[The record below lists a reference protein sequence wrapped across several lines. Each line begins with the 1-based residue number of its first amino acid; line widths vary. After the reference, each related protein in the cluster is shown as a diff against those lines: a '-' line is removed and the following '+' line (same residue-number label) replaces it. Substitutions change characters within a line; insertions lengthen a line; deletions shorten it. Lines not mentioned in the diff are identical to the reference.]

1 MPETTRKRQDVQ
13 LVFQGGG
20 AKLSALLAAA
30 AAVQEAQTRG
40 LVNLTRVCGT
50 SAGAIAAA
58 ILATGL
64 PVSDF
69 RNRLRDRGDRYLKWI
84 NADVGKVGIG
94 WALARGQPFLSEA
107 GFRKVLWDLFD
118 HDTGRIESF
127 DQLKIPLTV
136 VAADIRNGRR
146 VSYSRTSGDRPLIDA
161 LVDSAA
167 LPLVFR
173 GGAGDH
179 HIVRWPVREPAGPG
193 DGRRTHE
200 RQGHRDLVRAHGGSR
215 DPIEYGWVDHL
226 SLTSSRGDVDVVDL
240 VIELPIA
247 CRQLQLA
254 RMPDGPP
261 GRMMTPLELDRYGP
275 PETGFHLKGWRGEG
289 LKRDQRF
296 GVLLTMQAS

>member
-1 MPETTRKRQDVQ
+1 
-13 LVFQGGG
+13 
-20 AKLSALLAAA
+20 
-30 AAVQEAQTRG
+30 

-146 VSYSRTSGDRPLIDA
+146 VSYSKTSGDRPLIDA

-173 GGAGDH
+173 GGAGGY
-179 HIVRWPVREPAGPG
+179 HIVDGGLRENLPVVEM
-193 DGRRTHE
+193 DDERTS
-200 RQGHRDLVRAHGGSR
+200 GK
-215 DPIEYGWVDHL
+215 
-226 SLTSSRGDVDVVDL
+226 
-240 VIELPIA
+240 VIAISF
-247 CRQLQLA
+247 A
-254 RMPDGPP
+254 RMAV
-261 GRMMTPLELDRYGP
+261 
-275 PETGFHLKGWRGEG
+275 PETPSNTVGSIIS
-289 LKRDQRF
+289 
-296 GVLLTMQAS
+296 A